1 MKELKCDLH
10 IVGAAL
16 TGLLTAYCAS
26 KLNYKIIISEKKKIL
41 SNPKKAI
48 SDKRTTAI
56 AEGSKAFLESQGL
69 WQYIRVFAEPIH
81 NIKVIDKTTESK
93 LLFSNPKENSN
104 LGYIVENSKL
114 IQVLIKLLKKKKNI
128 SIVEGSSISSINH
141 NNSKILSFSKNEKIA
156 SEIIIAADGKNS
168 AVRKILGTNVFKKYY
183 NEKAL
188 VINFYHE
195 KPHKNIAYEFF
206 FKTGPLAILPM
217 QKNNNNFQSALIWSN
232 SPQAVDMISS
242 AEFQKKYVKE
252 ILNEKIQQYLGRV
265 THIKSIQTF
274 PLSAHINEKFYDNKT
289 VYVGDAAHSIHPIAG
304 QGWNLGLRDIK
315 SLTNILKNSKD
326 NETLIGNKKFCK
338 TYNDLCFYDAYRLF
352 EITDKLDWVFQKDQT
367 HLKITKK
374 LGFNIIN
381 KNKTLKNQIVNFAMG
396 I

>member
-1 MKELKCDLH
+1 MKELKCELH

-26 KLNYKIIISEKKKIL
+26 QLNYKIIISEKKKIL

-56 AEGSKAFLESQGL
+56 AEGSKTFLESQGL

-81 NIKVIDKTTESK
+81 NIKVIDKTAESK
-93 LLFSNPKENSN
+93 LHFNNPKENSN

-128 SIVEGSSISSINH
+128 SIVEGSSISSINC
-141 NNSKILSFSKNEKIA
+141 NNSKILSFSKNEKIS
-156 SEIIIAADGKNS
+156 SEMIIAADGKNS
-168 AVRKILGTNVFKKYY
+168 AVRKILGTNIFKKHY

-195 KPHKNIAYEFF
+195 KPHNNTAYEFF
-206 FKTGPLAILPM
+206 FNTGPLAILPM

-232 SPQAVDMISS
+232 SPNAVDMISS
-242 AEFQKKYVKE
+242 TKLQKKYFTE

-265 THIKSIQTF
+265 TYINSVQTF
-274 PLSAHINEKFYDNKT
+274 PLSAHINEKFYHDRA
-289 VYVGDAAHSIHPIAG
+289 VYIGDAAHSIHPIAG

-315 SLTNILKNSKD
+315 SLTNILKKSKSR
-326 NETLIGNKKFCK
+326 EFEIGSRKFCK
-338 TYNDLCFYDAYRLF
+338 TYNDLCYYDAYRLF
-352 EITDKLDWVFQKDQT
+352 EITDKLDWIFKKDQL
-367 HLKITKK
+367 HLKIAKK
-374 LGFNIIN
+374 LGFNLIN
-381 KNKTLKNQIVNFAMG
+381 KNKILKNKIVNFAMG
-396 I
+396 V

>member
-1 MKELKCDLH
+1 MKELKCELH

-26 KLNYKIIISEKKKIL
+26 QLNYKIIVSEKKKIL

-81 NIKVIDKTTESK
+81 NIKVIDKTAKSK
-93 LLFSNPKENSN
+93 LFFSNPKENSN

-114 IQVLIKLLKKKKNI
+114 IQVLIKLLKQKKNI
-128 SIVEGSSISSINH
+128 SIVEGSSISSINC
-141 NNSKILSFSKNEKIA
+141 NNSKILSFSKNEKI
-156 SEIIIAADGKNS
+156 SSDMIIAADGKNS
-168 AVRKILGTNVFKKYY
+168 AVRKILGTNVLKKHYK
-183 NEKAL
+183 EKAL

-232 SPQAVDMISS
+232 SPNAVDMISS
-242 AEFQKKYVKE
+242 TKLQKKYFTE

-265 THIKSIQTF
+265 TYINSVQTF
-274 PLSAHINEKFYDNKT
+274 PLSAHINEKFYHDRA
-289 VYVGDAAHSIHPIAG
+289 VYIGDAAHSIHPIAG

-315 SLTNILKNSKD
+315 SLTNILKKSKSR
-326 NETLIGNKKFCK
+326 EFEIGSRKFCK
-338 TYNDLCFYDAYRLF
+338 TYNDLCYYDAYRLF
-352 EITDKLDWVFQKDQT
+352 EITDKLDWIFKKDQL
-367 HLKITKK
+367 HLKIAKK
-374 LGFNIIN
+374 LGFNLIN
-381 KNKTLKNQIVNFAMG
+381 KNKILKNKIVNFAMG
-396 I
+396 V

>member
-1 MKELKCDLH
+1 MKELKCELH

-26 KLNYKIIISEKKKIL
+26 QFNYKIIISEKKKII
-41 SNPKKAI
+41 SSPKKAI
-48 SDKRTTAI
+48 YDKRTTAI
-56 AEGSKAFLESQGL
+56 AEGSKVFLESQGL
-69 WQYIRVFAEPIH
+69 WQHIKAFAEPIH
-81 NIKVIDKTTESK
+81 NIKVIDKTFESK
-93 LLFSNPKENSN
+93 LFFSNPKENSN

-114 IQVLIKLLKKKKNI
+114 IQVLIRLLKKKNNI
-128 SIVEGSSISSINH
+128 SIVEGSSISSINS
-141 NNSKILSFSKNEKIA
+141 NNSKILSFSKNESI
-156 SEIIIAADGKNS
+156 SSDMIIAADGKNS
-168 AVRKILGTNVFKKYY
+168 TVRKILGTNVFKKHY

-188 VINFYHE
+188 VINFHHE
-195 KPHKNIAYEFF
+195 KPHKNTAYEFF

-217 QKNNNNFQSALIWSN
+217 QKNNNKFQSTVVWSN
-232 SPQAVDMISS
+232 RPDVVDTVSS
-242 AEFQKKYVKE
+242 SDFPKKYVLE

-265 THIKSIQTF
+265 THINSIQKF
-274 PLSAHINEKFYDNKT
+274 PLSAHINEKFYDDKI

-315 SLTNILKNSKD
+315 SLTNILKKSK
-326 NETLIGNKKFCK
+326 NKEIHIGSIKFCK

-352 EITDKLDWVFQKDQT
+352 EITDKLDWIFKKDQS